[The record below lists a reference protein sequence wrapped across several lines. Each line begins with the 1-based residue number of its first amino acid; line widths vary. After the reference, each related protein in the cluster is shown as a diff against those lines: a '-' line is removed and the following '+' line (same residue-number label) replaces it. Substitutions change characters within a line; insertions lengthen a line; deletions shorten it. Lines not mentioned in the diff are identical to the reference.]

1 VGVAENARCSGGKG
15 QRCLLVVILTFL
27 TALQPKQWTELQAG
41 IECLTQLLLLIDSM
55 SVLPDATLSEAAETL
70 QHQLYY
76 NGEVL
81 DLAFEGLQGY
91 KEQSIA

>member
-1 VGVAENARCSGGKG
+1 MS
-15 QRCLLVVILTFL
+15 
-27 TALQPKQWTELQAG
+27 
-41 IECLTQLLLLIDSM
+41 LISD
-55 SVLPDATLSEAAETL
+55 PALSEAAEIL